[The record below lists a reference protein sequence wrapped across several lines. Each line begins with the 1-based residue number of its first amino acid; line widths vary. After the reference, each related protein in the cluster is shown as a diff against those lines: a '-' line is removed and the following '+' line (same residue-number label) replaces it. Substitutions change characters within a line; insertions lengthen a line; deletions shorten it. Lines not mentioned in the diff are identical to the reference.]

1 VGKKGR
7 YAARFLP
14 HRHNSQLPHAILPTY
29 LWDGGERGGDVGHD
43 EYPPHNTHDILR
55 SSFDGEQGL
64 GGGVGGGWVG
74 GEARYSGAV
83 DTDGAGVVLRHDSI
97 LRGSLDEG
105 QMSPLRVSNRG
116 DQWGGGGAG
125 RASVDRSQYVRGSGV
140 RGSGVRGS
148 GGQIVPGYMMRENP
162 RMEHEDVSGQG
173 MWGAADLRQRE
184 RVLHDQ
190 EHDRQKQAKRRMLEQ
205 RQRAQ
210 WQAEDE
216 QEERERTRASGRAH
230 DVGGELGG
238 RGTHVSFGGHE
249 EMGGEEERRREQ
261 NGHELSGHELSGKDS
276 WSHAHQQLREVG
288 VGVGS
293 DPFGRRENADVSD
306 GQVGGGG
313 QHTHGLLLHGRGG
326 G

>member
-1 VGKKGR
+1 
-7 YAARFLP
+7 
-14 HRHNSQLPHAILPTY
+14 
-29 LWDGGERGGDVGHD
+29 
-43 EYPPHNTHDILR
+43 
-55 SSFDGEQGL
+55 
-64 GGGVGGGWVG
+64 
-74 GEARYSGAV
+74 
-83 DTDGAGVVLRHDSI
+83 
-97 LRGSLDEG
+97 
-105 QMSPLRVSNRG
+105 
-116 DQWGGGGAG
+116 
-125 RASVDRSQYVRGSGV
+125 
-140 RGSGVRGS
+140 
-148 GGQIVPGYMMRENP
+148 
-162 RMEHEDVSGQG
+162 MEHEDVSGQG

-216 QEERERTRASGRAH
+216 QEQRERTRASGRAH
-230 DVGGELGG
+230 DVVGELGG
-238 RGTHVSFGGHE
+238 RGPHVSFGGHE

-261 NGHELSGHELSGKDS
+261 NGHELSGHELSGEDS

-313 QHTHGLLLHGRGG
+313 DTHTRLPPLMSGGRSSSMAMSAGG
-326 G
+326 GGEEGDWPFVDRDEVLAAMSASGKVALPALLRGPKTPVIFGL